1 MDLEIWYY
9 ILIKIIQCDRLFD
22 NPTTNPQPLMIADES
37 LIIELTATP
46 LMNKAP
52 NPIQPS
58 LGAA

>member
-1 MDLEIWYY
+1 
-9 ILIKIIQCDRLFD
+9 
-22 NPTTNPQPLMIADES
+22 MIADES